1 MDTKRT
7 SNSVCKSSGSTIG
20 EEFVQRPLHS
30 DHGLNGISWLNLDHT
45 AWGKVELKD
54 VNNTEESVLSAFR
67 STDRI
72 ILFGS
77 VIEAVGLDE
86 YFVSV
91 NAEGA
96 SVWIEDSQDESC
108 FTVLGFKGEGLVLW
122 SIACVFDLINISSL
136 GVDDNWI
143 TRCSELTGVETIPN
157 VIHVGVDFV
166 FDFSALLLHIDWC
179 KGPVDG
185 IPVVIFEHEDAQS
198 VTDALVSIPILF

>member
-1 MDTKRT
+1 MDTYGAC
-7 SNSVCKSSGSTIG
+7 NSIGKGRGSTIG
-20 EEFVQRPLHS
+20 EECIQRPLHS
-30 DHGLNGISWLNLDHT
+30 DHGLNGISWLDFDHT
-45 AWGKVELKD
+45 ARGKVELKD

-86 YFVSV
+86 YFVCV

-96 SVWIEDSQDESC
+96 SIWIEDSQDESC

-122 SIACVFDLINISSL
+122 SVACVFDLINISSL

-143 TRCSELTGVETIPN
+143 T
-157 VIHVGVDFV
+157 
-166 FDFSALLLHIDWC
+166 
-179 KGPVDG
+179 
-185 IPVVIFEHEDAQS
+185 
-198 VTDALVSIPILF
+198 